1 MVQTIPADIPGI
13 EWSLGAVLLHDPF
26 HSPTKDFGCGLDLD
40 SRHLYSFFYP
50 PPFSSFPF
58 TRQSAPIASRLLHGR
73 RYCWWF
79 VREEEE
85 GRRRVRRVAFH
96 ESYWSALTRRES
108 QSLSTQPAI
117 RERENGALLDSQHP
131 GRDSGREIF
140 TLLLSSSPRFLV
152 DVAPLLLF
160 YLAVLFVFVVSGLI
174 PTDRPTLSSN
184 WVNMAI
190 PTPLSKTRTSLNART
205 RW

>member
-1 MVQTIPADIPGI
+1 MVQTIPADVPGI
-13 EWSLGAVLLHDPF
+13 EWSLGAVLLHDLF
-26 HSPTKDFGCGLDLD
+26 HSPHQRFRWWVGSWQSPSLFVFL
-40 SRHLYSFFYP
+40 SPFF
-50 PPFSSFPF
+50 SFPF

-73 RYCWWF
+73 GYCWWF

-108 QSLSTQPAI
+108 ESLSTQPAI

-131 GRDSGREIF
+131 GRDSGGEIF

-152 DVAPLLLF
+152 DVAPLVLF

-190 PTPLSKTRTSLNART
+190 PTPFSRKRALP
-205 RW
+205 